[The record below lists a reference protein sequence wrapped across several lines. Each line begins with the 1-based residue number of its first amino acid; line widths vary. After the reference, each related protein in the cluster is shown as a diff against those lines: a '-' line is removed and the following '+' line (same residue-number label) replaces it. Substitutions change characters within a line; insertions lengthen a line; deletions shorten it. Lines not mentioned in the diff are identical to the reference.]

1 MRKVK
6 LKVCR
11 AGNDFVQ
18 KIGDVVDMADD
29 EAARM
34 VAAEMAEY
42 VDGGNRKPDPDPEPQ
57 ANTEGEPPAPPEDH
71 KPRRGR
77 KSKPAE

>member
-34 VAAEMAEY
+34 VSAEMAEY
-42 VDGGNRKPDPDPEPQ
+42 VDGGNRKPDPEPEPQ
-57 ANTEGEPPAPPEDH
+57 TNHGGEPPAPPEDH

-77 KSKPAE
+77 KSKTAE